1 MSALTSH
8 SRRALVATAALAA
21 APAVEAKNK
30 KKKRKKKRKPPAP
43 PPASPPPLA
52 TALMTVS
59 NVTDIGVGEI
69 VCNMAGAWKHLASG
83 QGADFSFSTVVPME
97 STGDAMQAFLIT
109 SLQGAVSLE
118 LATINL
124 DVPPERIAVTL
135 I

>member
-8 SRRALVATAALAA
+8 SRRALVASTAALAA

-30 KKKRKKKRKPPAP
+30 KKRKRTRKPPAP
-43 PPASPPPLA
+43 PPAPPPPVA

-109 SLQGAVSLE
+109 SLQGAISLE

>member
-30 KKKRKKKRKPPAP
+30 KKKRNKKRK

-97 STGDAMQAFLIT
+97 STGDAMQALLIT